1 MEMAFHDKARI
12 GPMES
17 AMVRGM
23 AEFEAW
29 ARWLRSLDPAWMFLV
44 VLLIVVAV
52 VGLWSRSLKSDKDA
66 GSRHE

>member
-1 MEMAFHDKARI
+1 
-12 GPMES
+12 MES

-23 AEFEAW
+23 VEFEAW
-29 ARWLRSLDPAWMFLV
+29 AQWLRSLDPAWMFLV
-44 VLLIVVAV
+44 ILLIVVAV

>member
-1 MEMAFHDKARI
+1 MGMAFHDKARTT
-12 GPMES
+12 PMES

-44 VLLIVVAV
+44 ILLIVVAV